1 MVQFSVRM
9 LFLFSL
15 FCSFAD
21 VLLCFCIRSEREKD
35 APCFIN
41 VSSPDINDRN
51 MMDFACYNLNVP
63 LLDFFHSKGY
73 DMSKYVEDMIRFPA
87 CEEPEAENRALLEWL
102 EGKQQETLK

>member
-1 MVQFSVRM
+1 
-9 LFLFSL
+9 
-15 FCSFAD
+15 
-21 VLLCFCIRSEREKD
+21 
-35 APCFIN
+35 
-41 VSSPDINDRN
+41 